1 MTDQDLRLLVVDDHP
16 VFRMGMVAL
25 LGSLPAIRVVAEADS
40 AESAVAAAD
49 EHDLDVVIMDL
60 HLGESSGVDATR
72 EIVTRHPGLGVLV
85 VTMLDDDDSVFA
97 SMRAGARGYLL
108 KGADPVEVE
117 RAVRAVANGE
127 ILLGPSVAARAVT
140 YLAGTRVGG
149 PTPFPELT
157 DRERE
162 VLDQVARG
170 LDNLSVARRLNLSPK
185 TVRNHLSNILTK
197 LQVVDRAQAIV
208 RAREAGLGGAGT

>member
-25 LGSLPAIRVVAEADS
+25 LGSLPGIRVVAEADS
-40 AESAVAAAD
+40 AESAVAAAG

-72 EIVTRHPGLGVLV
+72 EIVSRHPDLGVLV

-108 KGADPVEVE
+108 KGADPTEVE

-140 YLAGTRVGG
+140 YLAGTRLGG

-197 LQVVDRAQAIV
+197 LQVVDRTQAIV
-208 RAREAGLGGAGT
+208 RAREAGLGGAST